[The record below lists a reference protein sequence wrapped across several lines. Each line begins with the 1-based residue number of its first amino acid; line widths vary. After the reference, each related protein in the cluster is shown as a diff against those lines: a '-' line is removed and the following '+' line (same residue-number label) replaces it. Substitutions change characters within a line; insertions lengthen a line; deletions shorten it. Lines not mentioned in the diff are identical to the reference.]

1 MTITTRSSAV
11 ARGRAM
17 LRVCIQC
24 SFNTKRRPQSFIISC
39 FGKALCWDCVQLK
52 SFLFSSI
59 RRIGPCC
66 RRHFALFSDNGFD
79 SLNDLG
85 ICVLLWSGGLVIIMS
100 WTGFVYLADADGW
113 RWRGLCDYS
122 ADSVWTCDD
131 WYTDGHFLQF
141 DCFWRLVHCWYSLG
155 RHVTI
160 GTPMVIFAVLTVF
173 WLLLTV
179 FDDWYTV
186 GTVLVNL
193 WRLVHQWSA
202 SAEYTKPHEHEFR
215 WNAALFPREQS
226 KRQEM

>member
-17 LRVCIQC
+17 LRVCFIQC

-66 RRHFALFSDNGFD
+66 RRHFALFSDNGFH

-141 DCFWRLVHCWYSLG
+141 DCFWRLVH
-155 RHVTI
+155 R
-160 GTPMVIFAVLTVF
+160 
-173 WLLLTV
+173 
-179 FDDWYTV
+179 WYTV
-186 GTVLVNL
+186 GTVLVDM
-193 WRLVHQWSA
+193 WRLVHQWS
-202 SAEYTKPHEHEFR
+202 FL
-215 WNAALFPREQS
+215 LFWLSFDCCWLFLTIGTQLVQS
-226 KRQEM
+226 W